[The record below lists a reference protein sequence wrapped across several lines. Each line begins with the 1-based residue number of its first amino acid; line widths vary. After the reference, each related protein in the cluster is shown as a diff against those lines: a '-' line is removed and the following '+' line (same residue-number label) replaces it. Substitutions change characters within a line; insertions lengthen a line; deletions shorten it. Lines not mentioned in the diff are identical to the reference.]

1 MASMEFDKEDIAISG
16 AFVLAAAASVG
27 IAEVTLFDWSLSGI
41 AYAFGDG
48 GTEVMW
54 STLISIIALAL
65 VWVTNDPDMSSL
77 SDEYT
82 YAIVGTFALVLGI
95 GFVPQIETLVT
106 GSDFAALLALVI
118 QSAGYSAIS
127 YLA

>member
-1 MASMEFDKEDIAISG
+1 MEFDKEDIAISG

-41 AYAFGDG
+41 AYTFGETG

-54 STLISIIALAL
+54 STLVSIIALAL
-65 VWVTNDPDMSSL
+65 VWVTNDPDMDSL